1 MAYVITLKIPGMQ
14 IYVREPLVGGE
25 FTREEWDE
33 RQRAALDPKG
43 NFEDTNDRAFRETL
57 LERPFLVC
65 RKFTTGLR
73 IIIFLD
79 NIGMIEELPD
89 ERARQVLQEIQAQMK
104 TAREGAEKDAGGRK
118 MTTPP
123 FMGPGFK
130 IPQGRQ

>member
-25 FTREEWDE
+25 FSREEWE
-33 RQRAALDPKG
+33 RRGGAALEPKG
-43 NFEDTNDRAFRETL
+43 DFEDTNDRAFRETL

-73 IIIFLD
+73 IVVFLD

-89 ERARQVLQEIQAQMK
+89 ERVRQVLEEIQAQMK
-104 TAREGAEKDAGGRK
+104 AAMERAEKDAGGRK
-118 MTTPP
+118 VTTPP